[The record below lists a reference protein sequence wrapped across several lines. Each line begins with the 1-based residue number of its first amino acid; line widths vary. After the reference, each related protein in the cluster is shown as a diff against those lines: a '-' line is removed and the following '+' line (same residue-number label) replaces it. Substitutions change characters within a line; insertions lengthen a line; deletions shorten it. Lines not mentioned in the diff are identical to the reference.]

1 MKRRNENN
9 AKKRGKNQ
17 RMKNCFVDKGIAAY
31 KVRAACSQAE
41 LPLKAEFPIKAELP
55 SKTKLSTKAKLSWK
69 GTFCKELQEN
79 LIAKQLIGE
88 MLHGSFTYKNLSKK
102 IQE

>member
-1 MKRRNENN
+1 
-9 AKKRGKNQ
+9 
-17 RMKNCFVDKGIAAY
+17 MKNCFVDKGIAAY
-31 KVRAACSQAE
+31 KVRAASLQAE
-41 LPLKAEFPIKAELP
+41 LPSKAELPIKAELP
-55 SKTKLSTKAKLSWK
+55 SKTKLSTKAKLSLK
-69 GTFCKELQEN
+69 GTLCNDLQGN